1 MADTYLADAQ
11 RASALIQSLNAIAR
25 FGTRLGDMAKM
36 CKERGKESLSLFK
49 REDSKVEGLRKA
61 AAAINTQ
68 LLDSLTTIEKR
79 LPVALQRL
87 RKVVQRN
94 IVVGKIAK
102 GLAGEIRD
110 VRKRVEREGR
120 IRREVAE

>member
-11 RASALIQSLNAIAR
+11 RASALIQSLNDIAR
-25 FGTRLGDMAKM
+25 FGTRLGDMVKM

-49 REDSKVEGLRKA
+49 REGSKVERLRKA

-68 LLDSLTTIEKR
+68 LLNFLTTVEKR
-79 LPVALQRL
+79 LPVALQWL
-87 RKVVQRN
+87 RKVVKRN

-110 VRKRVEREGR
+110 VRKRVEKEGR